1 MSDERI
7 QQTIEEMEAKTT
19 AALRQKERAEG
30 IAKKW
35 GLPWPEPSRKGQWGR
50 MSREFRM
57 KRELYAKVQRIV
69 EGKEP
74 EPASPPQLPVGSAL
88 GAKGNGGE
96 GNGGDGNG
104 SEGNGS
110 EGNGSEGNGSE
121 GNGGEGNGGDGN
133 GGEDGDKDD
142 EVSDHQKLSKL
153 HRPTWVK
160 ELFFSLQAS
169 QKLSIK
175 DACGWVMENMP
186 SVFCPNGKPLTSSTV
201 CTWKKQLER
210 KETHQTGDTPGKKKR
225 GPKPSHPCGELQQS
239 KTNNTKVPYS
249 LLCIL
254 AGMVV
259 AQYNAGFPLST
270 TLLMPMSG
278 VATLFASWLSQ
289 VAQEQLLKGVPPEKL
304 KFDLTLQNDDEIEER
319 DTLYEEARALD
330 RKREL
335 FVVKGGRSKDAA
347 VAGLLEQN
355 TTESSKRKEQEIEM
369 MDVTGSGTD
378 NDFDVNGEKWTEMDE
393 LDEGVEA
400 RDEDEFDGEESQLPD
415 DLTSCF
421 NLTIQTTRYG
431 RTTAIPSKF
440 KN

>member
-7 QQTIEEMEAKTT
+7 QQTIEEREAKTT

-57 KRELYAKVQRIV
+57 KRELYAKIQRIV

-74 EPASPPQLPVGSAL
+74 EPASSPQLPVGSAL
-88 GAKGNGGE
+88 GAKGSTGHEVNDGNGGDGNGGEGNGGE

-110 EGNGSEGNGSE
+110 EGNGSEGNGGE
-121 GNGGEGNGGDGN
+121 GNGGEGNGGEGNGGEGNGGVGN

-210 KETHQTGDTPGKKKR
+210 KETHQTGDTSGKKKR
-225 GPKPSHPCGELQQS
+225 GPKLSHPCGELQQS

-270 TLLMPMSG
+270 TLLMPMVLG
-278 VATLFASWLSQ
+278 LFEVHKISWVPSKSWYRKF
-289 VAQEQLLKGVPPEKL
+289 LLKIGL
-304 KFDLTLQNDDEIEER
+304 KYRTI
-319 DTLYEEARALD
+319 TKAARCLPHGFID
-330 RKREL
+330 IKREEL
-335 FVVKGGRSKDAA
+335 
-347 VAGLLEQN
+347 
-355 TTESSKRKEQEIEM
+355 SS
-369 MDVTGSGTD
+369 S
-378 NDFDVNGEKWTEMDE
+378 
-393 LDEGVEA
+393 
-400 RDEDEFDGEESQLPD
+400 
-415 DLTSCF
+415 
-421 NLTIQTTRYG
+421 
-431 RTTAIPSKF
+431 
-440 KN
+440 